1 MSAEILLASKLSYT
15 EYTSVAFDQS
25 LPPLAETSVRVR
37 PTLLGLGKSNS
48 FYILGGR
55 TLGFWTVWP
64 VPTSVP
70 SSYHTDNWC
79 TAKAWGFAEVLAS
92 KTDIPKGSFLF
103 GWWPISSGQHDL
115 VLEPFGASGHYQETS
130 DSRSRLMNMYN
141 HYWVAET
148 PISEWMAA
156 AFVTWG
162 VSHLLAQYSFPE
174 DIERLAPIHPA
185 GHGQGQWTKEDGDL
199 TQSVII
205 GLSASS
211 KSGRSFSWS
220 LKRNRVANTPL
231 AYLEVSSSPQPTGQA
246 SFETNCIKYDSLTT
260 DDTLE
265 WIARFKPSRVLLV
278 DFGARGDTV
287 PCFLQAASATLPE
300 TVTFTLVA
308 IGSEQEVMLDP
319 ELPKRMSKGNE
330 LQRVQC
336 NQSFLQDSAQETV
349 GVESVA
355 HGWCVSFKRWMETED
370 SEDFSVLTGKGFK
383 GNNGVMKVWGDLSG
397 EKPIS
402 LNEAYAFYL

>member
-1 MSAEILLASKLSYT
+1 MAAEILLASKLSHT
-15 EYTSVAFDQS
+15 EYTSVAFDQR

-37 PTLLGLGKSNS
+37 PTLLGLGRSNL
-48 FYILGGR
+48 FYILGGGIY
-55 TLGFWTVWP
+55 GFWAVWP
-64 VPTSVP
+64 VPTSIP
-70 SSYHTDNWC
+70 LSYNRDDWC

-115 VLEPFGASGHYQETS
+115 VLEPFGAPGHYQETS
-130 DSRSRLMNMYN
+130 DSRSRLMNLYN

-148 PISEWMAA
+148 PVSEWMAA
-156 AFVTWG
+156 VFVPWG

-174 DIERLAPIHPA
+174 DIKRLAPIHPA
-185 GHGQGQWTKEDGDL
+185 GHGQGEWTKGDGDL
-199 TQSVII
+199 TQTVII

-246 SFETNCIKYDSLTT
+246 SFETNSIKYDSLTT
-260 DDTLE
+260 DETLE
-265 WIARFKPSRVLLV
+265 WIARFKPARVLLV
-278 DFGARGDTV
+278 DFGARADTV
-287 PCFLQAASATLPE
+287 PRFLQAASATLQG
-300 TVTFTLVA
+300 TVTFTFVA
-308 IGSEQEVMLDP
+308 IGSKEEVMLDP
-319 ELPKRMSKGNE
+319 ELPKRMSKGHE
-330 LQRVQC
+330 LQRVPC
-336 NQSFLQDSAQETV
+336 NHSFLQDSAQETV

-355 HGWCVSFKRWMETED
+355 HGWRVSFKRWMETGE
-370 SEDFSVLTGKGFK
+370 SKGFSVVTGKGFK
-383 GNNGVMKVWGDLSG
+383 GDNGVTKTWGDLSG

-402 LNEAYAFYL
+402 LNEAHAFYL